1 MSRFTADRRYNPQEV
16 LRILRV
22 DEDSDEEDFDEPEP
36 SIREIDKEF
45 DIEQDVVQ
53 EESSS
58 ENDVPTSPNREKIV
72 SRDGTIWAPEFPTQ
86 NGRASKR
93 NIIKTRPGTKQFILA
108 RVDNAKDVFQE
119 LWGHRNIEHIM
130 EFTIAEARR
139 QGDSEFSLRKEEL
152 DAFFGLCLLRG
163 VLKGRDEPLTN
174 FWDLEYG
181 RPMFSETMGRS
192 KFQSIIRYIR
202 FDDKTSRQRRRQSDK
217 FAAIRDLW
225 NAVMDNCQK
234 SYFPHSHVTV
244 DEQLFPCRSR

>member
-58 ENDVPTSPNREKIV
+58 ENDVPTSPNREQIV
-72 SRDGTIWAPEFPTQ
+72 SRDGTVWAPEFPPQ

-108 RVDNAKDVFQE
+108 
-119 LWGHRNIEHIM
+119 L
-130 EFTIAEARR
+130 
-139 QGDSEFSLRKEEL
+139 
-152 DAFFGLCLLRG
+152 
-163 VLKGRDEPLTN
+163 
-174 FWDLEYG
+174 
-181 RPMFSETMGRS
+181 
-192 KFQSIIRYIR
+192 
-202 FDDKTSRQRRRQSDK
+202 
-217 FAAIRDLW
+217 
-225 NAVMDNCQK
+225 
-234 SYFPHSHVTV
+234 
-244 DEQLFPCRSR
+244 